1 MGLERKDCPIEG
13 MLIISFETFFEWE
26 MAGFTTNCGVKIRVS
41 AAVISRTK
49 QVLWIYIYIHIYIY
63 TYIYTHDIYIYIPLI
78 YIYILYIHII

>member
-49 QVLWIYIYIHIYIY
+49 QVLCIYIY
-63 TYIYTHDIYIYIPLI
+63 TYIYIHMIYIYTPDI